1 VSKLKT
7 TRLVN
12 KLVELGL
19 STTAQARVIGDSVS
33 KVKNIQQGR
42 PFTPLL
48 EWQIEKLEEIKGVLK

>member
-1 VSKLKT
+1 MSKLRTK
-7 TRLVN
+7 RLVN

-19 STTAQARVIGDSVS
+19 STTAQARVIGESVS

-48 EWQIEKLEEIKGVLK
+48 DWQIEKLERLKEDLK